1 MSSPADISMNTASS
15 LPFDEKKEPDSGDID
30 AAAAPTGGPT
40 LSPSKR
46 RAKAASS
53 AGLSELSKQ
62 LRILQAKNESQA
74 VDINR
79 LERQLRILAELQGI
93 SVADLRKALEDA
105 CANEAFGELQHRV
118 AKLRA
123 ELEAASIAKRA
134 EFAKDAAAP
143 HIANLELRVGELE
156 EVEEKHQTEIHHLYE
171 QLRHERERATRLEAE
186 RDQHKKDAQEYLDKL
201 NKERARAARLEAT
214 FQEQMQKH
222 MEEQAK
228 KMQQLAVQAAAVSK
242 AAAAKRQDAAGATV
256 LNSTAANGAANNGG
270 GETSANAA
278 TTTTTTNSISP
289 EMAAD
294 YQRMVQALKDKDAEI
309 RNLKAQLQAEHD
321 KWAQQLRSEREQIQ
335 KAQMDTKVG
344 QDKMALTVQQ
354 LEDND
359 SQNELRLAQY
369 KARFAVQDER
379 IQDMGQQLNSL
390 YMAFQLLKEEME
402 VEDMKQAALKCN
414 LDEADAEIARQVHNM
429 EKQKSQR
436 GGLGNSN
443 SRSGAATTTPDNNN
457 NAGSSRRD
465 GFADGFGTASG
476 SRRDGF
482 PDGYGTS
489 SGSRRDAFA
498 DGYGTASGSRR
509 AGSSSQRGG
518 GFGSPPSQ
526 RGGGFDT
533 LSVVERDLVEQ
544 FETPSSSAL
553 AKSSSEVPRVITT
566 PGTVDTYSTATGGG
580 YPSARAVG
588 TPVHAYSAQSSS
600 SRNNNSNSP
609 STPTTWQL
617 LFPENSNR
625 TTVTRSDNHSGV
637 LISGMLI
644 VKSKNSVVQ
653 KWKTKMSKLYL
664 RGDHYQL
671 DTGDTKSYALE
682 FGISKVEFH
691 PNHPLSFVVHVNP
704 YEASAPVI
712 YAAGATE
719 EDYNAWMQALTK
731 ATSGG
736 DYEVSTPEPSSR
748 RSLMASPASPSR
760 PQQQQEQYR
769 SGSFQA
775 ASSGASSTNE
785 SSHRSG
791 SQHTPQQ
798 QEQEDTD
805 LQRVLELS
813 KQIV

>member
-1 MSSPADISMNTASS
+1 MSTPVDTTSS
-15 LPFDEKKEPDSGDID
+15 LAFDEKKEPDSGDID
-30 AAAAPTGGPT
+30 VTPPTTKGPPM
-40 LSPSKR
+40 SPSKR

-201 NKERARAARLEAT
+201 NKERARFARLEAS

-228 KMQQLAVQAAAVSK
+228 KMQQLAVQAAKAKQDADAAS
-242 AAAAKRQDAAGATV
+242 AAASA
-256 LNSTAANGAANNGG
+256 LNSTSGSSDGAHGGGSASANRDRAANG
-270 GETSANAA
+270 SDAA
-278 TTTTTTNSISP
+278 TSVNSISP

-309 RNLKAQLQAEHD
+309 RDLKAQLQAERD
-321 KWAQQLRSEREQIQ
+321 KWAQQLRAEREQIQ
-335 KAQMDTKVG
+335 KAQMDSKVG
-344 QDKMALTVQQ
+344 QDKMALTIQQ

-379 IQDMGQQLNSL
+379 IEDMGQQLNSL
-390 YMAFQLLKEEME
+390 YTAFQLLKEEME
-402 VEDMKQAALKCN
+402 AEDLKQAALKCN

-436 GGLGNSN
+436 GGFGSN
-443 SRSGAATTTPDNNN
+443 TPRES
-457 NAGSSRRD
+457 AGSRRD
-465 GFADGFGTASG
+465 GFADGFGATSAT
-476 SRRDGF
+476 RHQDG
-482 PDGYGTS
+482 
-489 SGSRRDAFA
+489 A
-498 DGYGTASGSRR
+498 

-518 GFGSPPSQ
+518 FESPSQ
-526 RGGGFDT
+526 RGGSQLGGSQRGGFDT
-533 LSVVERDLVEQ
+533 LSAVERDLVDQ
-544 FETPSSSAL
+544 FETPSGV
-553 AKSSSEVPRVITT
+553 AKSSNEVPRVITT
-566 PGTVDTYSTATGGG
+566 PSTVDTYSTTGG
-580 YPSARAVG
+580 YPSAQAVG
-588 TPVHAYSAQSSS
+588 TPVNAYSASAQTSA
-600 SRNNNSNSP
+600 SRNAP

-617 LFPENSNR
+617 LFPENNNR
-625 TTVTRSDNHSGV
+625 NSRNTTRSDNHSGV
-637 LISGMLI
+637 LISGLLI
-644 VKSKNSVVQ
+644 VKSKNSVVR

-671 DTGDTKSYALE
+671 DMGDTKSYALE
-682 FGISKVEFH
+682 FGISKVEFY

-704 YEASAPVI
+704 YEASAPII
-712 YAAGATE
+712 YAAGTTE

-731 ATSGG
+731 ATNGG
-736 DYEVSTPEPSSR
+736 EYEVSTPGESSR
-748 RSLMASPASPSR
+748 RSLVAPSSPSR
-760 PQQQQEQYR
+760 AEQQHH
-769 SGSFQA
+769 SGSFRVS
-775 ASSGASSTNE
+775 ASSNE
-785 SSHRSG
+785 SVRSG
-791 SQHTPQQ
+791 SQHTPQ
-798 QEQEDTD
+798 EQEDAD

-813 KQIV
+813 RQIV